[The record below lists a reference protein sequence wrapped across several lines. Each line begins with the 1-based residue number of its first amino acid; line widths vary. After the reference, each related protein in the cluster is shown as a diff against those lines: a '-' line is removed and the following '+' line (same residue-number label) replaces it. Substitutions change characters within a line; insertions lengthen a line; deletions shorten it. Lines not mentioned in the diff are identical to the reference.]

1 MPVWSF
7 TTDPF
12 ERELIFRSSYI
23 KEAKCQQKY
32 FDSSLVN
39 PYENVIPF
47 FCFSVNH
54 RRKALCILPHLTLS
68 FRHFKT
74 ASRGELSGRSETV
87 VSALR
92 WLWFVYCITTESAAE
107 NQFCQAL
114 FVLCRGS
121 TLSKSTYFP
130 DRGTNSCLNLFWA
143 INLVIWL
150 LCLPMGSLSLFFDF
164 STFFAVAS
172 LSVYCHVYHVALGP
186 PIKPPMAPLCVWLTL
201 AKGEK

>member
-1 MPVWSF
+1 METASLNS
-7 TTDPF
+7 TTTNARVKFHNWPLWKRVDHQKF
-12 ERELIFRSSYI
+12 LYQRG
-23 KEAKCQQKY
+23 KCQQKH

-54 RRKALCILPHLTLS
+54 RRKALCNLPYLTLS

-74 ASRGELSGRSETV
+74 ASRGELSGSSETI

-143 INLVIWL
+143 INL
-150 LCLPMGSLSLFFDF
+150 
-164 STFFAVAS
+164 
-172 LSVYCHVYHVALGP
+172 
-186 PIKPPMAPLCVWLTL
+186 
-201 AKGEK
+201 

>member
-54 RRKALCILPHLTLS
+54 RRKALCHLPYLTLS
-68 FRHFKT
+68 FMHFKT
-74 ASRGELSGRSETV
+74 TSRGELSGRSETV

-107 NQFCQAL
+107 NWFCQAL
-114 FVLCRGS
+114 FVLCILHDLFRCWGC
-121 TLSKSTYFP
+121 KSY
-130 DRGTNSCLNLFWA
+130 TNLLTISLIRIIV
-143 INLVIWL
+143 INLKI
-150 LCLPMGSLSLFFDF
+150 LCQSQSQVTATLP
-164 STFFAVAS
+164 T
-172 LSVYCHVYHVALGP
+172 
-186 PIKPPMAPLCVWLTL
+186 
-201 AKGEK
+201 